1 MMAISYPTSPSSLSM
16 EARVLATSS
25 ESRLST
31 SLGDLAIVGLSSL
44 DEEQQESIIPF
55 LGKGLQEG
63 ESTMPFLDI
72 KGEES
77 IIMLEGMGGLELGEL
92 IELCDDEVKEIPWPL
107 PIRLPETVYA
117 SFSGLI
123 TFPWNQLPSRANANV
138 ACPAMVV
145 SLCIRLFLP
154 GCRLGLD
161 QEYIRRLL
169 PASSVWRIL
178 KVFDGRLSGI
188 EVILLLLFF

>member
-1 MMAISYPTSPSSLSM
+1 MMAISYPTSPSSFSM

-55 LGKGLQEG
+55 LGNEERLQEG

-72 KGEES
+72 KEES
-77 IIMLEGMGGLELGEL
+77 IVMLVGMGGLELGEL
-92 IELCDDEVKEIPWPL
+92 IELCDDDVKEIPWPF

-161 QEYIRRLL
+161 QEYIRRL

-178 KVFDGRLSGI
+178 KEFDGRLSGV
-188 EVILLLLFF
+188 EVILLLFF